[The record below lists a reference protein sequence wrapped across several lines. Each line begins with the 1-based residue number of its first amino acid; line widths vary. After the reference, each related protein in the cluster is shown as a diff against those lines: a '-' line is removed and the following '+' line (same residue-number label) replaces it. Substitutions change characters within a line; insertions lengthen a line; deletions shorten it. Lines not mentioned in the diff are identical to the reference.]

1 VLDGQPII
9 GSTKG
14 PIDQIRRTRRV
25 KRSCR
30 ESNTLGRRITRA
42 ASRRPNVGE
51 THRAKN
57 VRTNCRPLSGT
68 DSGNIGIIDQARG
81 KEKQRERE
89 RERERSEDRSR
100 RIVGKIVDRRFGFFT
115 CRAADSERTRA
126 DLTRNQNPTPIESPP
141 PSLSLSLSLSL
152 SHSHSLVLP
161 LCRLEASSA
170 DRVSFKY
177 PNNW

>member
-42 ASRRPNVGE
+42 ASRRPNGE

-81 KEKQRERE
+81 KEKQ

-152 SHSHSLVLP
+152 TRTRSFSLFAVWK
-161 LCRLEASSA
+161 RQAA